1 MTRNLGRGDE
11 EDTGG
16 ERERGRDGEVE
27 KWRGGEMEK
36 WGYDERRQGEFVI
49 TKKKEM
55 QKFINLLPRTTD
67 GAKICCS
74 VLAYT
79 DYYFYFC
86 ILYIRKVLWD
96 LRLKIKKRV
105 L

>member
-1 MTRNLGRGDE
+1 MEKWRDRE
-11 EDTGG
+11 M
-16 ERERGRDGEVE
+16 ER
-27 KWRGGEMEK
+27 WRGGEMER
-36 WGYDERRQGEFVI
+36 WRDEEMERWRRDERRQGEFVI

-67 GAKICCS
+67 GAKICCR

-86 ILYIRKVLWD
+86 ILYIRKVLWG
-96 LRLKIKKRV
+96 LRLKIKERA

>member
-1 MTRNLGRGDE
+1 MERWRN
-11 EDTGG
+11 
-16 ERERGRDGEVE
+16 GEVE

-55 QKFINLLPRTTD
+55 QKFITLLPRTTD

>member
-1 MTRNLGRGDE
+1 MTRRIQM
-11 EDTGG
+11 
-16 ERERGRDGEVE
+16 ERWRDGEME
-27 KWRGGEMEK
+27 RWRNGEMERWRGGEMEK

-55 QKFINLLPRTTD
+55 QKFINILPGTTD

-86 ILYIRKVLWD
+86 ILYIRKVLWAYG
-96 LRLKIKKRV
+96 
-105 L
+105 

>member
-1 MTRNLGRGDE
+1 M
-11 EDTGG
+11 
-16 ERERGRDGEVE
+16 ERWRDGEV
-27 KWRGGEMEK
+27 EK

-55 QKFINLLPRTTD
+55 QKFINLLPGTTD
-67 GAKICCS
+67 EAKICCR

-86 ILYIRKVLWD
+86 ILYKEGLMGLW
-96 LRLKIKKRV
+96 LKREGPYGLKTKKKRA

>member
-16 ERERGRDGEVE
+16 ERERGREGERE